1 VVYYLSNKSENPELI
16 LVVDDNTS
24 NQYVARVVLEKFGY
38 KTHIVENGEEAIK
51 AAAADQYQL
60 ILMDCRM
67 PICDGYEATE
77 AIRAM
82 QARSGKRVPIIGV
95 TACAMEGDREK
106 CLAAGMDDYIPKP
119 LTLDDFKKLLHRWLA
134 TL

>member
-1 VVYYLSNKSENPELI
+1 VVYYLSNGLENPELI

-24 NQYVARVVLEKFGY
+24 NQFVARVVLEKFGY

-51 AAAADQYQL
+51 AAAAEQYQL

-106 CLAAGMDDYIPKP
+106 CLAAGMDDYITKP
-119 LTLDDFKKLLHRWLA
+119 LTLEDFKTLLLRWLA
-134 TL
+134 TR

>member
-1 VVYYLSNKSENPELI
+1 MI

-38 KTHIVENGEEAIK
+38 ETHIVDNGEEAIK
-51 AAAADQYQL
+51 AAAAGQYEL

-67 PICDGYEATE
+67 PVCDGYVATE

-95 TACAMEGDREK
+95 TACAMEGDRER
-106 CLAAGMDDYIPKP
+106 CLAAGMDDYVPKP
-119 LTLDDFKKLLHRWLA
+119 LSLEDFKSLLRRWLHVR
-134 TL
+134 